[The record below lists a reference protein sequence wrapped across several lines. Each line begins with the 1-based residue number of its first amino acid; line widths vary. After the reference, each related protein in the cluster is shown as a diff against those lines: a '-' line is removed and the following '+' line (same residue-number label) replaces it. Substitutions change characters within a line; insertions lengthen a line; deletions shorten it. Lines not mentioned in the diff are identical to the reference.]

1 MTGWGCNVRQQR
13 LGKRLYPNQARGRL
27 TAAEGRSIAPQRTA
41 REKTLVKALRFFKRS
56 WYGDNPLRTYSSVG

>member
-41 REKTLVKALRFFKRS
+41 REKTLKNLGQSFAFFQEIMV
-56 WYGDNPLRTYSSVG
+56 W